1 MDFTEQLLL
10 WYKENGR
17 SLPWREN
24 RDVYHTWI
32 SEIILQ
38 QTRMEQGLAY
48 YNRFVE
54 TFPDLHALANASE
67 DQVLR
72 LWQGLGYYTRARN
85 LHEAAK
91 YIHDQMG
98 GSFPMSSKAWMKVKG
113 VGPYTAAAIASIAFD
128 EPVPA
133 IDGNVYRILA
143 RIFAIREPIVTQAG
157 KKTFH
162 EFAEQLMPINH
173 PGDFNQAMMDFGS
186 LVCRPTNPLCHE
198 CFYFYKCLARLQN
211 AVSEFPVKR
220 PKKPPRNRCF
230 NYFFFYQHLTGE
242 EVAFFVQK
250 RASRDIWKNM
260 YELPLLE
267 TVQELVASDMMKDSW
282 WAKYF
287 DIQHQPVFYSEPA
300 IVKHQLTHQTIYA
313 RLYRVQ
319 TDEAMAALLSK
330 KYVKVNKET
339 FEGMAKPRLIER
351 LLKKAL

>member
-10 WYKENGR
+10 WYKEKGR

-24 RDVYHTWI
+24 RDVYLTWI

-38 QTRMEQGLAY
+38 QTRMDQGLAY
-48 YNRFVE
+48 FNRFVE
-54 TFPDLHALANASE
+54 AFPDLHALANASE

-91 YIHDQMG
+91 YIHDHME
-98 GSFPMSSKAWMKVKG
+98 GSFPGSSKEWMKMKG

-143 RIFAIREPIVTQAG
+143 RIFAIREPIDTQAG
-157 KKTFH
+157 KKTFQ
-162 EFAEQLMPINH
+162 EVAEQLMPVRH

-186 LVCRPTNPLCHE
+186 LVCRPANPLCNE
-198 CFYFYKCLARLQN
+198 CFYFYNCLARLQN
-211 AVSEFPVKR
+211 AVAEYPVKR
-220 PKKPPRNRCF
+220 PKKPARNRYF
-230 NYFFFYQHLTGE
+230 NYFFFFQHLTGE
-242 EVAFFVQK
+242 EVAFFVKK

-267 TVQELVASDMMKDSW
+267 TVQELEESDMLKDWW
-282 WAKYF
+282 WAKHF
-287 DIQHQPVFYSEPA
+287 DIQQQLVFYAEPA
-300 IVKHQLTHQTIYA
+300 TVKHQLTHQTIYA
-313 RLYRVQ
+313 RLYQVRV
-319 TDEAMAALLSK
+319 DKVMAALLSK
-330 KYVKVNKET
+330 RYVKVNKEA

-351 LLKKAL
+351 LLKKVV